1 MGSTGH
7 SNSSSSP
14 RVRIWGAEGDPFPN
28 PPLIQSWMA
37 SWTSGSMG
45 VHLIPPWPVP
55 GILLDRLPAAHKGPQ
70 SSGPGFACALGPQ
83 PAGSRH
89 CKSLA
94 LLVGLCPPAL
104 DQYWQGHTCWG
115 RGWDRQLSE
124 PEQSPFPPAHGLAP
138 LRGPFLYLTLLR
150 QCPAFSS
157 WLQARIFTFF
167 RGLLLFYY
175 SFIHSC
181 IRYLLSSSYPPGPY

>member
-1 MGSTGH
+1 
-7 SNSSSSP
+7 
-14 RVRIWGAEGDPFPN
+14 
-28 PPLIQSWMA
+28 MA

-45 VHLIPPWPVP
+45 VHPIPPWPVP
-55 GILLDRLPAAHKGPQ
+55 GILLDRLPAAHKGLQ

-115 RGWDRQLSE
+115 RVWDRQLSE
-124 PEQSPFPPAHGLAP
+124 PEQSPFPPTHGLAP
-138 LRGPFLYLTLLR
+138 LQGTFPLPHLV
-150 QCPAFSS
+150 
-157 WLQARIFTFF
+157 QAVPC
-167 RGLLLFYY
+167 LLLLAASPNLHLLQRPAPILLLIY
-175 SFIHSC
+175 SFIHS
-181 IRYLLSSSYPPGPY
+181 ILSSSYPPGPY